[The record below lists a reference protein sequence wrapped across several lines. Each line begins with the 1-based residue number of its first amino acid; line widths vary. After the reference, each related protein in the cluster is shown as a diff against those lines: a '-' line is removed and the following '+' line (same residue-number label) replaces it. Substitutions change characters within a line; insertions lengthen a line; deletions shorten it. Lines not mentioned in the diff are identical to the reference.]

1 MDPSINGTS
10 SQTPS
15 SPRLSLF
22 GGKDKDK
29 KEKSKPRNGSLPPK
43 FAMPEGS
50 FSYTEGG
57 KAPSLPST
65 PSKPSSS
72 PDSPRGR
79 TFSLRSIL
87 PGSSSQ
93 NAAAVEPSTTD
104 SKVKS
109 AAAQLEKAQQKQ
121 FTLNFLLKEGCAE
134 IVVKYQIFKTLCKQ
148 FELETDPSKKRTLAF
163 EAGQCVETIKFLE
176 NQKGGSVKGVYS
188 VEATDR
194 LKAINTKVVEQGVP
208 LSKFKTD
215 LLEEVIATK
224 IKSLLAHED
233 AVTNFMSI
241 FQTEIN
247 DLAECQTP
255 VIILQ
260 KIDSIRKLTSKIKS
274 CDEFYQVL
282 LKDSNF
288 VRLRED
294 FEGKYSTPS
303 LDQAF
308 NYRSKVKEP
317 LDRANE
323 DDEQTAF
330 ALFNVMGSF
339 KALEGLVEKDSQP
352 RINEIILAIY
362 DELKTQIETALKL
375 TKDEEKLKRAL
386 LKGEEANQDKQ
397 KLANRWKIIL
407 SKEIVVALLYDEE
420 YRFWDVGRLVLLV
433 LNNHSLKDLLG
444 KEIEFQSL
452 LSAFFEA
459 YLRFFQNAYEKVS
472 ISKENRN
479 QAFGYALDA
488 KLLFPHLPKSMQE
501 SVAPKMEEILETR
514 AKTVMQ
520 EIYFSTEEYV
530 NLLDRNLLFLKDQS
544 FLLCMTNKDT
554 NKRNKIWQEYIT
566 PYLTHRD
573 LVARMRDGLA
583 KALAEKDEL
592 QQIEK
597 IIAALD
603 SKSDLIISYA
613 KNTPLLVTQ
622 TSEMTKMQGMAM
634 PMILD
639 WYVSPEAQETRKK
652 AHPFI
657 GIKAI
662 SQELNFAILPYQRFV
677 KFPLMLDSLKKLADT
692 SPDRRDLVSKITEIK
707 VFFEAISKVL
717 NASVST
723 TK

>member
-1 MDPSINGTS
+1 
-10 SQTPS
+10 
-15 SPRLSLF
+15 
-22 GGKDKDK
+22 
-29 KEKSKPRNGSLPPK
+29 
-43 FAMPEGS
+43 
-50 FSYTEGG
+50 
-57 KAPSLPST
+57 
-65 PSKPSSS
+65 
-72 PDSPRGR
+72 
-79 TFSLRSIL
+79 
-87 PGSSSQ
+87 
-93 NAAAVEPSTTD
+93 
-104 SKVKS
+104 
-109 AAAQLEKAQQKQ
+109 
-121 FTLNFLLKEGCAE
+121 
-134 IVVKYQIFKTLCKQ
+134 
-148 FELETDPSKKRTLAF
+148 
-163 EAGQCVETIKFLE
+163 
-176 NQKGGSVKGVYS
+176 
-188 VEATDR
+188 
-194 LKAINTKVVEQGVP
+194 
-208 LSKFKTD
+208 
-215 LLEEVIATK
+215 
-224 IKSLLAHED
+224 
-233 AVTNFMSI
+233 
-241 FQTEIN
+241 
-247 DLAECQTP
+247 
-255 VIILQ
+255 
-260 KIDSIRKLTSKIKS
+260 
-274 CDEFYQVL
+274 
-282 LKDSNF
+282 
-288 VRLRED
+288 
-294 FEGKYSTPS
+294 
-303 LDQAF
+303 
-308 NYRSKVKEP
+308 
-317 LDRANE
+317 
-323 DDEQTAF
+323 
-330 ALFNVMGSF
+330 
-339 KALEGLVEKDSQP
+339 
-352 RINEIILAIY
+352 LAIY